1 MKLYVRE
8 FIRRGFVACGFGPIV
23 LAIFYFILQRQGAIH
38 YLTVNQVC
46 LGIVSLSA
54 LAFIAGGMNAIYQ
67 IEQLPLM
74 LAIFIH
80 GTVLYCSYLVVYL
93 INGWLQGGVAPIF
106 VFTCI
111 FIVGYFIIWIIIY
124 TIMKQKTNKLN
135 EILNQKHQLK

>member
-1 MKLYVRE
+1 MKLYIRE
-8 FIRRGFVACGFGPIV
+8 FIRRGFIACGFGPII

-54 LAFIAGGMNAIYQ
+54 LAFVAGGMNAIYQ

-93 INGWLQGGVAPIF
+93 INGWLQSGVAPIF

-111 FIVGYFIIWIIIY
+111 FIVGYFIIWGMIY
-124 TIMKQKTNKLN
+124 IIMKQKTNKLN
-135 EILNQKHQLK
+135 EILSQKQKDN